1 MRSLVAGDLRDSDE
15 EELSAFGR
23 EVSRGVKER
32 AGELSSEIRTGVKER
47 KGAVGDLGRGG
58 MVRPQ
63 DSLQEQQASSSSK
76 AAGENKLGFKNVLVE
91 KHSRIRIA
99 NAKVSQ
105 AQLSSLLSGRKFL
118 AMNSLNKL
126 PAGQEDWVTLGV
138 LFYKAPPKTS
148 TGGADFSVWKLTDL
162 RTNCPPLTLF
172 LFGRS
177 HKEHWKTPLHKVVGI
192 LNPKA
197 MEEKAGGKGGSSGE
211 GVTVSIDHPDKLME
225 LGDSADIGKCA
236 HRKANGDP
244 CTKIVNRAECEY
256 CEFHV
261 KAAYKVVMQS
271 CHTIQ

>member
-1 MRSLVAGDLRDSDE
+1 MRRLVAGDLQDSDE
-15 EELSAFGR
+15 EELSTFGR

-32 AGELSSEIRTGVKER
+32 ELSSEIRTGPKER
-47 KGAVGDLGRGG
+47 TGAVGDLGRGG
-58 MVRPQ
+58 MVKPQ
-63 DSLQEQQASSSSK
+63 DSLQEQASSSSK
-76 AAGENKLGFKNVLVE
+76 AAGGQNRLGFKNVLVE

-118 AMNSLNKL
+118 AMSSLNKL

-148 TGGADFSVWKLTDL
+148 SGGADFSVWKLTDL
-162 RTNCPPLTLF
+162 RASCPPLTLF

-177 HKEHWKTPLHKVVGI
+177 HKDHWKTPLHKVVGI

-197 MEEKAGGKGGSSGE
+197 MEEKAGGKGGSGE
-211 GVTVSIDHPDKLME
+211 GVSVSIDHPDKLME
-225 LGDSADIGKCA
+225 LGDSADISKCA

-261 KAAYKVVMQS
+261 KAAYKVVM
-271 CHTIQ
+271 